1 MNIVQHFAGMPI
13 IIDKFAYS
21 EKVTYRAVA
30 VVVDVNRPNRV
41 KPIYKRVRFVKRTPR
56 AYLVKGMGY
65 VMHPD
70 IYRALQKRIGE
81 SMRKSVDGMTRS
93 MFGLSAAMEQ
103 TTLTMDSFIE
113 AWKKLP

>member
-13 IIDKFAYS
+13 IIDKFAYT

-30 VVVDVNRPNRV
+30 VVVDKNRPNRV
-41 KPIYKRVRFVKRTPR
+41 KPMYKQVRFVKRTPR
-56 AYLVKGMGY
+56 AYLVKGRGY

-70 IYRALQKRIGE
+70 IYRALQKRIANT
-81 SMRKSVDGMTRS
+81 MRKSVDAMTS
-93 MFGLSAAMEQ
+93 SFFGLNAATEQ